1 MLADAIEIVGEHL
14 RMIPNLE
21 KAQAQW
27 EHAMQN
33 PNFRQFQDH
42 QRIPLELIQIL
53 ERESE
58 SILNLMKNLNR
69 IRFFETLL
77 CED

>member
-14 RMIPNLE
+14 RMVPNLE

-42 QRIPLELIQIL
+42 QRIPL
-53 ERESE
+53 
-58 SILNLMKNLNR
+58 
-69 IRFFETLL
+69 
-77 CED
+77 